1 MPSLIYTSCCFKCII
16 PTYVAQQI
24 ARWSE
29 KSCSAPAVGSAR
41 GSAAMLL
48 QHKPAEGWQCVYVNR
63 LLCQF
68 PAKKK
73 AASDALTAGQIQSC
87 FYRQRENP
95 LTVAVLG
102 IICSPWV
109 MWTTRWKKKRR
120 LIQERKKEDNIITV
134 FHYVLWASWTT
145 LLPKD
150 SSQIICTSLEKKCHT
165 TSDVQKHLSFMIPT
179 HSHGFHWDNDDNQR
193 WLQPVTHFSSPL

>member
-1 MPSLIYTSCCFKCII
+1 MVREVVLSPSHGQCPWERCNAAATQTCWGVAMCVCEPTSL
-16 PTYVAQQI
+16 PVSSQ
-24 ARWSE
+24 
-29 KSCSAPAVGSAR
+29 
-41 GSAAMLL
+41 
-48 QHKPAEGWQCVYVNR
+48 
-63 LLCQF
+63 
-68 PAKKK
+68 KK

-95 LTVAVLG
+95 RTVAFLG

-109 MWTTRWKKKRR
+109 MWTTRWKKNKKKRS
-120 LIQERKKEDNIITV
+120 LIKERKKEDNIITV

-150 SSQIICTSLEKKCHT
+150 SGQIICTSLEKKCHT
-165 TSDVQKHLSFMIPT
+165 TNDVQKHLSFMIPT
-179 HSHGFHWDNDDNQR
+179 HSRGFHWDNDDNQQ

>member
-1 MPSLIYTSCCFKCII
+1 MVREVVLSPSHGQCPWERCN
-16 PTYVAQQI
+16 
-24 ARWSE
+24 
-29 KSCSAPAVGSAR
+29 
-41 GSAAMLL
+41 SAATQTCWGVAM
-48 QHKPAEGWQCVYVNR
+48 CVCEPTSLPVSS
-63 LLCQF
+63 Q
-68 PAKKK
+68 KK

-95 LTVAVLG
+95 LTVAFLG

-120 LIQERKKEDNIITV
+120 LIKERKKEDNIITV

-165 TSDVQKHLSFMIPT
+165 TSDVQKHLSFTIPT
-179 HSHGFHWDNDDNQR
+179 HSCGFHWDNDDNQQ